1 MEFDKETPE
10 TVQAHFGVLRK
21 GIISK
26 ENYTNYYKS
35 IVDKRP
41 EDSDTNIGMKRIYQ
55 DLLLEEK
62 QHVERFSELILKWEN
77 RLKQF

>member
-10 TVQAHFGVLRK
+10 TVQARLDVLRK
-21 GIISK
+21 GIISE
-26 ENYTNYYKS
+26 ENSVNYYKS
-35 IVDKRP
+35 IVDKSP
-41 EDSDTNIGMKRIYQ
+41 EDSDTNIGMKRMYD

-62 QHVERFSELILKWEN
+62 QHVERFRELILIWEH

>member
-10 TVQAHFGVLRK
+10 TVQAQFGVLRK

>member
-10 TVQAHFGVLRK
+10 TVQARFGLLRK
-21 GIISK
+21 GIISE
-26 ENYTNYYKS
+26 ENSANYYKS
-35 IVDKRP
+35 IVDKSP
-41 EDSDTNIGMKRIYQ
+41 EDSDTNIGMKRMYQ

-62 QHVERFSELILKWEN
+62 QHVERFRELILKWEN